1 MKGTQAPNERVGSG
15 PVEATGRESPL
26 LLRSKLSPPLA
37 DSSIKRSRIDEWL
50 GTALGSRLTL
60 INAPAGFGK
69 TTVMLQLLARMRHRG
84 VPTAWLSL
92 DEADN
97 DGARFLAYVVR
108 AFQNIDPSLDAGNL
122 AGPPYAAGGIPD
134 ERTLR
139 IHRWMTEDFGRPFL
153 LFLDDFET
161 IHNAEVLEI
170 VRGFVAA
177 SLPGQLLVMASRGT
191 PDLGLARLRVQGRL
205 CEIGPED
212 LRFAWDE
219 TDRFLRADRGL
230 DLADD
235 ELARL
240 FSCTEGW
247 AAGLQLSALALTGR
261 EDRHAL
267 IESFSG
273 SFADIAD
280 YLAEDVLARQPEEI
294 RRFLLET
301 SILDRLSGPLCDTVT
316 GRSDSYELLAYLERA
331 NLFLMPLDKDRRW
344 YRYHNLFAE
353 FLRSQAER
361 TLPDGLPRLHH
372 LAADWFVEQG
382 HAVEAAKH
390 ALAAGELDRA
400 AGLVAQC
407 AMVLVGLGQLRT
419 VADWVDRLPS
429 DTLDRHPE
437 LRISLCW
444 ALSMRHGYS
453 EAREVLDQ
461 IVQGFGPDVPTD
473 PAILDHVYSLESV
486 VLSLTDRVDECLRL
500 SERNLPLIADRGSF
514 PYGVLA
520 NCLGCRLL
528 EAGRFEKARELLE
541 SAETCHSRAG
551 NVFGAMYSVCL
562 IGALE
567 LLQGRLGAAVERY
580 RSAET
585 EVRRASLTQSQTGAV
600 AAVFLA
606 EALYEMDRLDEAEQL
621 LAGSRDRFRE
631 CVPLDV
637 MLLGYLTLARVH
649 AVRGEDAAVARLLEE
664 AEALGAER
672 GTPRAAA
679 TVHLER
685 IRLAAQRGDLQTAE
699 RLQHDTAD
707 AAVWSRFEG
716 WGMPAS
722 DPETREV
729 SRIRLLVR
737 GRHAGRALPLIRAE
751 LARAT
756 RTRRLRRAL
765 KLKILLAEALDARG
779 ERRGAL
785 RTLREAL
792 LVGSTEGYVR
802 AFADEG
808 PALLR
813 LIAELKGA
821 LQDYEAAGDALTPPY
836 LDRILL
842 AGTDAAPKT
851 TATDA
856 TPDTAVGPGAT
867 TVPALTPDDT
877 PPEPLTPRETEILEM
892 VARGLTNS
900 QLADRLFV
908 TVPTVKFHLRNIN
921 AKLRVHNR
929 TRAVARARN
938 LGIIP

>member
-1 MKGTQAPNERVGSG
+1 MKGTRAPIQRVGSE
-15 PVEATGRESPL
+15 PVEATERESPL

-37 DSSIKRSRIDEWL
+37 DSSIERSRIDEWL
-50 GTALGSRLTL
+50 GTVLGSRLTL

-69 TTVMLQLLARMRHRG
+69 TTVMLQLLTRMQHRG

-92 DEADN
+92 DDADN
-97 DGARFLAYVVR
+97 DAARFLAYVVR
-108 AFQNIDPSLDAGNL
+108 AFQNIDPSLDAGSL
-122 AGPPYAAGGIPD
+122 AGPPYAAGGVPN
-134 ERTLR
+134 EHTLR

-170 VRGFVAA
+170 VRGFIAA
-177 SLPGQLLVMASRGT
+177 SLPGQLLVVASRGT
-191 PDLGLARLRVQGRL
+191 PDLGLARLRVQSRL

-219 TDRFLRADRGL
+219 TDRFLRIDRGL

-273 SFADIAD
+273 SFGDIAD
-280 YLAEDVLARQPEEI
+280 YLAEDVLARQPDDV

-316 GRSDSYELLAYLERA
+316 GRNDSYMLLSYLERA

-361 TLPDGLPRLHH
+361 SLPEGLPRLHQ

-400 AGLVAQC
+400 AGLVAEC

-429 DTLDRHPE
+429 ETLDRHPE
-437 LRISLCW
+437 LRIALCW

-461 IVQGFGPDVPTD
+461 IVQGFDPDVSTD
-473 PAILDHVYSLESV
+473 PAILDQVYSLESV
-486 VLSLTDRVDECLRL
+486 VLSLTDHVDECLRL
-500 SERNLPLIADRGSF
+500 SERNLPLIADRESF

-528 EAGRFEKARELLE
+528 EAGRFDEARELLE
-541 SAETCHSRAG
+541 SAEKCHSRAG

-567 LLQGRLGAAVERY
+567 LLQGRLSAAVERY
-580 RSAET
+580 RAAET
-585 EVRRASLTQSQTGAV
+585 TVRRASLTQSQTGAV

-621 LAGSRDRFRE
+621 LAESRDRFRE

-649 AVRGEDAAVARLLEE
+649 AVRGEDEAVAQLLEE
-664 AEALGAER
+664 AETLGAER

-685 IRLAAQRGDLQTAE
+685 IRLAVQRGDLQTAE
-699 RLQHDTAD
+699 RLQHDAAD
-707 AAVWSRFEG
+707 AAAWSRCEG

-722 DPETREV
+722 DPETKEV

-737 GRHAGRALPLIRAE
+737 SGHADRALPLVRSE
-751 LARAT
+751 LAQAT
-756 RTRRLRRAL
+756 KGRRLRRAL
-765 KLKILLAEALDARG
+765 KLKILLAEALNAQGD
-779 ERRGAL
+779 RRGAL
-785 RTLREAL
+785 RTLRTAL
-792 LVGSTEGYVR
+792 LVGSQEGYVR

-808 PALLR
+808 PALLH
-813 LIAELKGA
+813 LIAELKGT
-821 LQDYEAAGDALTPPY
+821 LQGDEAAGGSLTGAY
-836 LDRILL
+836 LDRILM
-842 AGTDAAPKT
+842 AGTDATPE
-851 TATDA
+851 ATSVPGPPLDDA
-856 TPDTAVGPGAT
+856 S
-867 TVPALTPDDT
+867 
-877 PPEPLTPRETEILEM
+877 PEPLTPREAEILGM
-892 VARGLTNS
+892 VARGLTNDET
-900 QLADRLFV
+900 ADRLFV

-921 AKLRVHNR
+921 TKLRVHNR
-929 TRAVARARN
+929 TRAVARARE
-938 LGIIP
+938 LGFIS